1 VLRLRVSFPIIGVG
15 VFPPKMLNRDGS
27 RRRRDSRVSLLGWVV
42 LLASTVTV
50 LATLPPVVVDRALSA
65 LPAVLGLGP
74 TTSVDGRE
82 GLPHP
87 SLEGIVVPP
96 PPPSPLQS
104 FLAPRVLSPVAI
116 EWAPHE
122 IVPPGPV
129 LDERLVAHRP
139 AARWPA
145 RDALS
150 TIGPLIPPSGE
161 FDPLADDPS
170 RWRVL
175 TRPVSAVGKG
185 VAKGSTSV
193 AKGVAKGS
201 TTVAKGV
208 AKGSTSVAKG
218 VAKVSSSVAKGV
230 AKASVSTAKVF
241 KKMGLFL
248 TRPFRGQSEDERQM
262 KRWSSS

>member
-1 VLRLRVSFPIIGVG
+1 
-15 VFPPKMLNRDGS
+15 MLNRDGS
-27 RRRRDSRVSLLGWVV
+27 RKRRDSRVSLLGWVI

-74 TTSVDGRE
+74 TTSADARE

-87 SLEGIVVPP
+87 SIEGIVVPP

-122 IVPPGPV
+122 VAPPGPV
-129 LDERLVAHRP
+129 LNERLVAHRP
-139 AARWPA
+139 AARWPV

-150 TIGPLIPPSGE
+150 TIGPLIPLSNGS
-161 FDPLADDPS
+161 DPLADDPS

-201 TTVAKGV
+201 TSVAKGVAKGSTSVAKGV

-218 VAKVSSSVAKGV
+218 VAKVSTSVAKGV
-230 AKASVSTAKVF
+230 AKASVSTARVF

>member
-1 VLRLRVSFPIIGVG
+1 
-15 VFPPKMLNRDGS
+15 MLNRDGS

-42 LLASTVTV
+42 LLATTVTV

-74 TTSVDGRE
+74 TTSADGRE

-87 SLEGIVVPP
+87 SIEGIVVPP

-150 TIGPLIPPSGE
+150 TIGQLIPSGE

-208 AKGSTSVAKG
+208 AKGSTTVAKGVAKGSTSVAKG
-218 VAKVSSSVAKGV
+218 VAKVSTTVAKGV

-248 TRPFRGQSEDERQM
+248 TRPFRGESEDERQM